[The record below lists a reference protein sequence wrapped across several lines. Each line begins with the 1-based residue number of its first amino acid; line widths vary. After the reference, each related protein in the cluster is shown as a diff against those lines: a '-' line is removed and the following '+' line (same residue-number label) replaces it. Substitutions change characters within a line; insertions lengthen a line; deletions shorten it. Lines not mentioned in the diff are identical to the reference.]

1 MTLSKSTIKA
11 CEAKNYKVYT
21 AKKETNKFGTWIT
34 CTYAVK
40 LNETTVTTEKTAT
53 FEGKTQQEIVDY
65 FTNNCF

>member
-1 MTLSKSTIKA
+1 MVLSKSTIEA

-53 FEGKTQQEIVDY
+53 FEGKTQQDIVNY
-65 FTNNCF
+65 FTENCF

>member
-11 CEAKNYKVYT
+11 CKAENYIVYT

-53 FEGKTQQEIVDY
+53 FEGKTQQDIVDY
-65 FTNNCF
+65 FCNN